1 MSNKS
6 NRKNR
11 LKVFSNNAY
20 AVKTVFGI
28 SKSRVIH
35 TAFFA
40 IIGYVEW
47 IFMSIYFLRH
57 IVQMLEDNKSF
68 EAIAGYIGICFL
80 VFGSLC
86 IYSDYRSSVIIP
98 FTDIKIYRELYKKLY
113 AKARNV
119 ELRCFED
126 AEFYNKYT
134 LALDGAAQKMTISVE
149 IFVQIIFGVIAAAV
163 AFASMYLIDPYAI
176 LFVISPIIGNFV
188 FGGLMNK
195 IWNGIYVDNAPHNRK
210 AEYVNRVMHLAEF
223 A

>member
-1 MSNKS
+1 MNNKS
-6 NRKNR
+6 NRKNK

-20 AVKTVFGI
+20 AVKTVWSI

-35 TAFFA
+35 TTIFA
-40 IIGYVEW
+40 IIGYLEW

-57 IVQMLEDNKSF
+57 IVQMMEESKSF

-80 VFGSLC
+80 IFGSLC

-126 AEFYNKYT
+126 ADFYNKYT
-134 LALDGAAQKMTISVE
+134 LALDGAAQKMTLAVDT
-149 IFVQIIFGVIAAAV
+149 FVQIVFGVIAAAV
-163 AFASMYLIDPYAI
+163 AFASMCH
-176 LFVISPIIGNFV
+176 FVCNFSDY
-188 FGGLMNK
+188 
-195 IWNGIYVDNAPHNRK
+195 W
-210 AEYVNRVMHLAEF
+210 
-223 A
+223 